1 MNRQYQREEIQRMLQ
16 RWQQLRQQFGDRAV
30 NVPEFTHLSKILKTI
45 QQQQQQLQQQNRAN
59 PGGNQYMQP
68 SSQESS
74 TMGTPSMTGNGA
86 TLAGRAPQSNGSSSA
101 INGTPRYM
109 GSNMMTMASPT
120 SVPQLQSP
128 PMNNLTRQQQQLQQ
142 QQLQHQQLHPQQLQQ
157 QHLQQSQHTQPLQ
170 QQHLQQQR
178 QRYAAAG
185 TGAGTPLSSQH
196 STPQMQ
202 NPAMGNRNFIP
213 PQGAVGLSQA
223 PGSVHGIHSQQLPNT
238 LAYAAQGTAPQSAFT
253 GQQFQLLKS
262 QYQAV
267 KYLLKAPA
275 PGSPPIPQ
283 NLVEIVCSDRLAF
296 AQGSYLPASNAAES
310 AAMDTMDARSA
321 GAQPSVNGRG
331 QIPQQDQKLA
341 GQTSASQVNPSLPH
355 QATQM
360 QQAATQTGLR
370 HHSQELLLAQTS
382 AQPPGVAVASDPM
395 VAPVVAQVQRPM
407 PAAVASPITSFE
419 PYDLKSNA
427 STPAIAPTISLQRQ
441 DAQLKNVQLS
451 AFVTLSPKP
460 PVYIDDLDVPKKD
473 KENVVVPILKPEIQ
487 VDAFEVPQL
496 IDTKDVPFK
505 SLYSQQSRVLFP
517 GLMPSSID
525 TESIAANIETLILVM
540 IDAEIARLNKD
551 LQTADEDSKPRIQA
565 EIYKLELLPYQKE
578 LRGKILSHI
587 WFSKSLLPN
596 SHPNVL
602 AKYSHL
608 SFENAQ
614 LTQNVYKR
622 QLYTLAQAQNR
633 KLRVTLN
640 EILTSRTKRRE
651 KLTSKRDKR
660 AKICSK
666 IDSYHSQTAREE
678 QKKLERM
685 AKQRLQALKLNDE
698 EAYLKLLDHTKDTR
712 ITHLLKQTNQ
722 FLDTLAQAVQAQQR
736 DSGKDDGPIDDEKRE
751 KIDYYN
757 VAHRIKEEVTKQPS
771 ILVGGT
777 LKEYQL
783 KGLQWM
789 VSLYNNRLN
798 GILADEM
805 GLGKTIQ
812 TISLITYIVEVK
824 KINGPF
830 LVIVPLST
838 LTNWNLEFDKWAP
851 AVKKITYK
859 GTPNQR
865 KALQFEVRKGDF
877 QILLTTFEYIIKDKS
892 VLAKVKWIHMII
904 DEGHRMKN
912 ANSKLSETLTHHY
925 HSDYRLILTGTPLQ
939 NNLPELW
946 ALLNFVLPK
955 IFNSVK
961 SFDEWFNTPFAN
973 TGGQDKIEL
982 SEEETLLVIRRL
994 HKVLRPFLLRRLKKD
1009 VEKDLP
1015 NKVEKVVKC
1024 HMSSLQSKL
1033 YQQMLKY
1040 NVLFAE
1046 NPDGDGKPIAIKNTN
1061 NQIMQLRKI
1070 CNHPFV
1076 YEEVENLI
1084 NPTAETNDDIWRTA
1098 GKFELLDRLLPKL
1111 KATGHRVLIFF
1122 QMTLIMNIM
1131 EDFLRLRD
1139 LKYMRL
1145 DGATKADDRTGLL
1158 KLFNEDDSDYFCFL
1172 LSTRAG
1178 GLGLNLQTADTVIIF
1193 DSDWNPHQDLQA
1205 QDRAHRIG
1213 QKNEV
1218 RIIRLITEDSVEE
1231 MILERA
1237 HAKLEIDGKVIQAG
1251 KFDNKSTTEEQ
1262 EALLRALFVK
1272 EEERKAKTTAMEED
1286 EELDDDEL
1294 NQMLARD
1301 DSELEVFKRLD
1312 DERNLETKRAL
1323 YPTRLLSEQELP
1335 PFYKTDFDIYL
1346 DNGANADV
1354 YGRGARERKTALYD
1368 DNLTEEQW
1376 LKQIDGMVSSDD
1388 EMFSRGK
1395 RSRGRAKPKRN
1406 DDDSG
1411 SDSGF
1416 TRKRRPSIDDLSDI
1430 ESFSRLG
1437 RSTTPLSIANKRKA
1451 LAKRGKRSKTS
1462 FLSRTPAAKDPLLE
1476 ADRDELQ
1483 EQLEEVYLAVINYT
1497 DDNGR
1502 RLSDLFKVRPSKK
1515 HYPDYYV
1522 LIKHPM
1528 ALDTIKKRVSSQA
1541 YLEVKDM
1548 LEDLHLMFSNARVYN
1563 EEGSIVYE
1571 DANVLES
1578 LSRAKYSD
1586 MARAAGM
1593 SADDIEKYLDM
1604 QEVNEVLG
1612 LKPFT
1617 PVVGATSTTPKG
1629 ELLVDYPMDSVGPSD
1644 PVELVDPV
1652 GVVDANE
1659 ALIDD
1664 FFPFDDARDP
1674 LL

>member
-30 NVPEFTHLSKILKTI
+30 NVPEFAHLSKVLKAI
-45 QQQQQQLQQQNRAN
+45 QQQQQQQQQQNKPNSGA
-59 PGGNQYMQP
+59 NQYMQ
-68 SSQESS
+68 QAQQ
-74 TMGTPSMTGNGA
+74 TGTPMGNTNVPMNSANMAPRPQQGNGSA
-86 TLAGRAPQSNGSSSA
+86 QTMNGA
-101 INGTPRYM
+101 NARYM
-109 GSNMMTMASPT
+109 GNNMMNMASPV
-120 SVPQLQSP
+120 SQSSQQQSP
-128 PMNNLTRQQQQLQQ
+128 VMNNMPPQTQQQLQQ
-142 QQLQHQQLHPQQLQQ
+142 QQ
-157 QHLQQSQHTQPLQ
+157 
-170 QQHLQQQR
+170 QR
-178 QRYAAAG
+178 QRFAAAPPG
-185 TGAGTPLSSQH
+185 TNVGTPMSTSQH

-202 NPAMGNRNFIP
+202 QNPVMGNRNHMQ
-213 PQGAVGLSQA
+213 QGGMQLNKTTNQNQQA
-223 PGSVHGIHSQQLPNT
+223 SAGQQPFPVPGAT
-238 LAYAAQGTAPQSAFT
+238 AAQSAFSA
-253 GQQFQLLKS
+253 QQFQLLKS
-262 QYQAV
+262 QYQAL

-296 AQGSYLPASNAAES
+296 AQNSYLPAANVPSDS
-310 AAMDTMDARSA
+310 PVA
-321 GAQPSVNGRG
+321 GAENDVRLARNLGMAANVRNPS
-331 QIPQQDQKLA
+331 IPQQEHQLS
-341 GQTSASQVNPSLPH
+341 GMPPTNHSAMLGNAPTANQMSPHLMNP
-355 QATQM
+355 QAAQLQ
-360 QQAATQTGLR
+360 QQAQVQANLR
-370 HHSQELLLAQTS
+370 QAAPQELLLSQAAAQAAAPTS
-382 AQPPGVAVASDPM
+382 AGLADSN
-395 VAPVVAQVQRPM
+395 PVVGAAPHLQASQLQRQS
-407 PAAVASPITSFE
+407 VHTTASPLTSFE
-419 PYDLKSNA
+419 PYDQKSNA
-427 STPAIAPTISLQRQ
+427 STPAIAPTTSLQQ
-441 DAQLKNVQLS
+441 QESQLKNVQQS

-473 KENVVVPILKPEIQ
+473 KDNVVVPILKPEIQ

-496 IDTKDVPFK
+496 IDTKDIPFK
-505 SLYSQQSRVLFP
+505 SLYSLQSKVLFP
-517 GLMPSSID
+517 ALMPTSFD
-525 TESIAANIETLILVM
+525 PDSIAANREALILLL
-540 IDAEIARLNKD
+540 IDAELTRLSMK
-551 LQTADEDSKPRIQA
+551 LESADEDQKAAIEA
-565 EIYKLELLPYQKE
+565 EIYKLELLPFQKE
-578 LRGKILSHI
+578 LRGKILSHV

-602 AKYSHL
+602 AKCSHL
-608 SFENAQ
+608 NSENAQ
-614 LTQNVYKR
+614 MTQNMYKR
-622 QLYTLAQAQNR
+622 QLYSLAQAQNR

-640 EILTSRTKRRE
+640 EIIAHQSKKRDR
-651 KLTSKRDKR
+651 LFAKRDKR

-666 IDSYHSQTAREE
+666 IDSFHSQIAREE

-736 DSGKDDGPIDDEKRE
+736 DSGKVDEPINDEKRE

-757 VAHRIKEEVTKQPS
+757 VAHRIKEDVTKQPS

-838 LTNWNLEFDKWAP
+838 LTNWNLEFEKWAP
-851 AVKKITYK
+851 SVKKITYK

-865 KALQFEVRKGDF
+865 KSLQFEVRKGDF

-1024 HMSSLQSKL
+1024 RMSSLQSKL

-1040 NVLFAE
+1040 NVLFSS

-1076 YEEVENLI
+1076 YEEVENMI
-1084 NPTAETNDDIWRTA
+1084 NPTADTNDEIWRVA
-1098 GKFELLDRLLPKL
+1098 GKFELLDRILPKL

-1158 KLFNEDDSDYFCFL
+1158 KLFNEENSDYFCFL

-1272 EEERKAKTTAMEED
+1272 EEERKAKTSAMD
-1286 EELDDDEL
+1286 GDDELDDDEL
-1294 NQMLARD
+1294 NQILSRD
-1301 DSELEVFKRLD
+1301 DTELVVFRQLD
-1312 DERNLETKRAL
+1312 EARNLETKQAS
-1323 YPTRLLSEQELP
+1323 YPTRLFSEQELP
-1335 PFYKTDFDIYL
+1335 DFYKTNFDIYF
-1346 DNGANADV
+1346 DKDIVNADD

-1376 LKQIDGMVSSDD
+1376 LKQIDGVLSSDD
-1388 EMFSRGK
+1388 EMSTKGK
-1395 RSRGRAKPKRN
+1395 RSRGRSKIKKN
-1406 DDDSG
+1406 EEESG
-1411 SDSGF
+1411 SENGF
-1416 TRKRRPSIDDLSDI
+1416 GRKRRLSNDDMSDF
-1430 ESFSRLG
+1430 ESSSRQG
-1437 RSTTPLSIANKRKA
+1437 RSSTPLSIIKRRA
-1451 LAKRGKRSKTS
+1451 MAKRGKRSKAS
-1462 FLSRTPAAKDPLLE
+1462 FLSRTSLANDPLLDD
-1476 ADRDELQ
+1476 ARDNLQ
-1483 EQLEEVYLAVINYT
+1483 QQLEEIYETILNYT
-1497 DDNGR
+1497 DENGR
-1502 RLSDLFKVRPSKK
+1502 RLSDLFMVRPSKK
-1515 HYPDYYV
+1515 LYPDYFV

-1528 ALDTIKKRVSSQA
+1528 ALDTIKKRITSNA
-1541 YLEVKDM
+1541 YMEVKDM
-1548 LEDLHLMFSNARVYN
+1548 LEDIHLMFSNARVYN

-1571 DANVLES
+1571 DANTLES
-1578 LSRAKYSD
+1578 LGYQKFAEIAK
-1586 MARAAGM
+1586 AANM
-1593 SADDIEKYLDM
+1593 SNEDIEKYLDM

-1612 LKPFT
+1612 LKPFV
-1617 PVVGATSTTPKG
+1617 PSAEVKRSAAANDNIEPQADDQ
-1629 ELLVDYPMDSVGPSD
+1629 LADSVDHG
-1644 PVELVDPV
+1644 LM
-1652 GVVDANE
+1652 N
-1659 ALIDD
+1659 D
-1664 FFPFDDARDP
+1664 FFPFDDDDTRDP

>member
-30 NVPEFTHLSKILKTI
+30 NVPEFAHLSKVLKAI
-45 QQQQQQLQQQNRAN
+45 QQQQQQQQQQNKPN
-59 PGGNQYMQP
+59 SGPNQYMQP
-68 SSQESS
+68 TQTGASMGNTAVPMNSANIARSQQ
-74 TMGTPSMTGNGA
+74 GNGS
-86 TLAGRAPQSNGSSSA
+86 QMNGA
-101 INGTPRYM
+101 NARYM
-109 GSNMMTMASPT
+109 GNNMMNMASPV
-120 SVPQLQSP
+120 SQSSQQSP
-128 PMNNLTRQQQQLQQ
+128 VMNSMP
-142 QQLQHQQLHPQQLQQ
+142 PQ
-157 QHLQQSQHTQPLQ
+157 T
-170 QQHLQQQR
+170 QQR
-178 QRYAAAG
+178 LRFAAPVG
-185 TGAGTPLSSQH
+185 NNVGTPMSTSQH

-202 NPAMGNRNFIP
+202 QNPVMGNRNHMQ
-213 PQGAVGLSQA
+213 QGAMPLNKTPNQNPQA
-223 PGSVHGIHSQQLPNT
+223 SAGQQPFP
-238 LAYAAQGTAPQSAFT
+238 AQNPAPPQSAFSA
-253 GQQFQLLKS
+253 QQFQLLKS
-262 QYQAV
+262 QYQAL
-267 KYLLKAPA
+267 KYLLKAPS

-296 AQGSYLPASNAAES
+296 AQNSYLPAANVPSDSLVAGSENDARLANAARNP
-310 AAMDTMDARSA
+310 AIPANART
-321 GAQPSVNGRG
+321 PSM
-331 QIPQQDQKLA
+331 PQQDQISGMPPA
-341 GQTSASQVNPSLPH
+341 NHSAMLGSVPTTNQMVMNP
-355 QATQM
+355 QAQLQ
-360 QQAATQTGLR
+360 QQAQVQANLR
-370 HHSQELLLAQTS
+370 QAAPQELLLSQAAAQAAAPTS
-382 AQPPGVAVASDPM
+382 AGLVDSSSMVGSAPNPQAS
-395 VAPVVAQVQRPM
+395 QLQRQSVQTT
-407 PAAVASPITSFE
+407 ASPLTSFE
-419 PYDLKSNA
+419 PYDQKSNA
-427 STPAIAPTISLQRQ
+427 STPAIAPTTSLQQ
-441 DAQLKNVQLS
+441 QESQLKNAQQS

-473 KENVVVPILKPEIQ
+473 KDNVVVPILKPEIQ

-496 IDTKDVPFK
+496 IDTKDIPFK
-505 SLYSQQSRVLFP
+505 SLYSQQSKVLFP
-517 GLMPSSID
+517 ALMPTSFD
-525 TESIAANIETLILVM
+525 PDSIAANREALILLL
-540 IDAEIARLNKD
+540 IDDELARLNKK
-551 LQTADEDSKPRIQA
+551 LESADDDQKVAIEA
-565 EIYKLELLPYQKE
+565 EIYKLELLPFQKE
-578 LRGKILSHI
+578 LRGKILSHV

-608 SFENAQ
+608 NFENAQ
-614 LTQNVYKR
+614 VTQNMYKR
-622 QLYTLAQAQNR
+622 QLYSLAQAQNR

-640 EILTSRTKRRE
+640 EIIAHQSKKRDRM
-651 KLTSKRDKR
+651 SAKRDKR

-666 IDSYHSQTAREE
+666 IDSFHSQTAREE

-736 DSGKDDGPIDDEKRE
+736 DSGKEEEPIDDEKRE

-757 VAHRIKEEVTKQPS
+757 VAHRIKEDVTKQPS

-812 TISLITYIVEVK
+812 TISLITYIIEVK
-824 KINGPF
+824 KIRGPF

-838 LTNWNLEFDKWAP
+838 LTNWNLEFEKWAP
-851 AVKKITYK
+851 SVKKITYK

-865 KALQFEVRKGDF
+865 KSLQFEVRKGDF

-1015 NKVEKVVKC
+1015 NKVEKVIKC
-1024 HMSSLQSKL
+1024 RMSSLQSKL

-1040 NVLFAE
+1040 NVLFSS

-1076 YEEVENLI
+1076 YEEVENMI
-1084 NPTAETNDDIWRTA
+1084 NPTADTNDEIWRVA
-1098 GKFELLDRLLPKL
+1098 GKFELLDRILPKL

-1158 KLFNEDDSDYFCFL
+1158 KLFNEDDSEYFCFL

-1272 EEERKAKTTAMEED
+1272 EEERKAKSSAMD
-1286 EELDDDEL
+1286 GDDELDDDEL
-1294 NQMLARD
+1294 NQVLSRD
-1301 DSELEVFKRLD
+1301 DTELVIFRQLD
-1312 DERNLETKRAL
+1312 EARNLETKQAS
-1323 YPTRLLSEQELP
+1323 YPTRLFSEQELP
-1335 PFYKTDFDIYL
+1335 DFYKTDFDIYF
-1346 DNGANADV
+1346 DKDIVNTDD

-1376 LKQIDGMVSSDD
+1376 LKQIDGVLSSDD
-1388 EMFSRGK
+1388 EMSTKGK
-1395 RSRGRAKPKRN
+1395 RSRGRSKIKKLEEE
-1406 DDDSG
+1406 SG
-1411 SDSGF
+1411 SENGF
-1416 TRKRRPSIDDLSDI
+1416 GRKRRLSNDDLSDF
-1430 ESFSRLG
+1430 ESLSRRG
-1437 RSTTPLSIANKRKA
+1437 GSATPLSIIKRRTM
-1451 LAKRGKRSKTS
+1451 AKRGKRSKAS
-1462 FLSRTPAAKDPLLE
+1462 FLSRTPLANDPLLDD
-1476 ADRDELQ
+1476 ARNNLQ
-1483 EQLEEVYLAVINYT
+1483 QQLEDIYETILNYT
-1497 DDNGR
+1497 DENGR
-1502 RLSDLFKVRPSKK
+1502 RLSDLFMVRPSKK
-1515 HYPDYYV
+1515 LYPDYFV

-1528 ALDTIKKRVSSQA
+1528 ALDTIKKRITSNA
-1541 YLEVKDM
+1541 YMEVKDM
-1548 LEDLHLMFSNARVYN
+1548 LEDIHLMFSNARVYN

-1571 DANVLES
+1571 DANTLES
-1578 LSRAKYSD
+1578 LGYQKFTEIAKAANMSD
-1586 MARAAGM
+1586 E
-1593 SADDIEKYLDM
+1593 DIQKYLDM

-1612 LKPFT
+1612 LKPFVT
-1617 PVVGATSTTPKG
+1617 VPTTDFRSSGAANDDDNLEP
-1629 ELLVDYPMDSVGPSD
+1629 EADDQLDSLDHG
-1644 PVELVDPV
+1644 LM
-1652 GVVDANE
+1652 N
-1659 ALIDD
+1659 D
-1664 FFPFDDARDP
+1664 FFPFDDGDTRDP

>member
-1 MNRQYQREEIQRMLQ
+1 MNRQYQRDEIQRMLQ

-30 NVPEFTHLSKILKTI
+30 NVPEFAHLSKVLKAI
-45 QQQQQQLQQQNRAN
+45 QQQQQQQQQQNRGNAASTQYAPPQQQGAGAMAN
-59 PGGNQYMQP
+59 SNMSMNSGNVGNRPQQTNGSNNP
-68 SSQESS
+68 AL
-74 TMGTPSMTGNGA
+74 NGA
-86 TLAGRAPQSNGSSSA
+86 NA
-101 INGTPRYM
+101 RYM
-109 GSNMMTMASPT
+109 NSNMMNMASPST
-120 SVPQLQSP
+120 GTPQQHSP
-128 PMNNLTRQQQQLQQ
+128 AINNMQQPSQQQLQQ
-142 QQLQHQQLHPQQLQQ
+142 QQRQRYSAGVNASSPMAT
-157 QHLQQSQHTQPLQ
+157 SQHT
-170 QQHLQQQR
+170 
-178 QRYAAAG
+178 
-185 TGAGTPLSSQH
+185 
-196 STPQMQ
+196 TPQMQ
-202 NPAMGNRNFIP
+202 QNAVMGNRNFVSLQSGMLQNP
-213 PQGAVGLSQA
+213 PPAPAQPGFQGQGA
-223 PGSVHGIHSQQLPNT
+223 
-238 LAYAAQGTAPQSAFT
+238 GTPQSAFSA
-253 GQQFQLLKS
+253 QQFQLLKL
-262 QYQAV
+262 QYQAL

-275 PGSPPIPQ
+275 PGSSPIPQ

-296 AQGSYLPASNAAES
+296 SNGPYLPTTNAAPENPAIGS
-310 AAMDTMDARSA
+310 AKDPKFA
-321 GAQPSVNGRG
+321 GVNPN
-331 QIPQQDQKLA
+331 IPPNMR
-341 GQTSASQVNPSLPH
+341 NPSLTPKDQALTNAAAAIPGTH
-355 QATQM
+355 QDASNPMLQQSANMPQQQGISAQM
-360 QQAATQTGLR
+360 SARPTAA
-370 HHSQELLLAQTS
+370 QELLLSQAAAAQ
-382 AQPPGVAVASDPM
+382 AAAPAASSIVDTQSDAP
-395 VAPVVAQVQRPM
+395 VAPSQMIGQAQRSQIPVV
-407 PAAVASPITSFE
+407 SSSISTFE
-419 PYDLKSNA
+419 PYDQKSDA
-427 STPAIAPTISLQRQ
+427 STPAIAPTSNLKLQES
-441 DAQLKNVQLS
+441 QLKNSQLS
-451 AFVTLSPKP
+451 AFVTLPPKP

-473 KENVVVPILKPEIQ
+473 EENIVIPILKPNIQ
-487 VDAFEVPQL
+487 VDAFEIPQI

-505 SLYSQQSRVLFP
+505 SLYSLQSRVSFP
-517 GLMPSSID
+517 VLMPNGVDLDSLVNNR
-525 TESIAANIETLILVM
+525 EALILVQ
-540 IDAEIARLNKD
+540 IDARLSYLHEKLQDTDDITKEDIQREI
-551 LQTADEDSKPRIQA
+551 DE
-565 EIYKLELLPYQKE
+565 LELLPYQKQ
-578 LRGKILSHI
+578 LRGKILSHV
-587 WFSKSLLPN
+587 WFSKSVLPN

-608 SFENAQ
+608 NFENF
-614 LTQNVYKR
+614 LITQNVYKR
-622 QLYTLAQAQNR
+622 QLFSLAQAQNR

-640 EILTSRTKRRE
+640 EILSHRSKRRE
-651 KLTSKRDKR
+651 KWNSKRDKR
-660 AKICSK
+660 EKICNK
-666 IDSYHSQTAREE
+666 IDSFHSQTAREE

-722 FLDTLAQAVQAQQR
+722 FLDTLAQAVQAQQQEK
-736 DSGKDDGPIDDEKRE
+736 GKEDKPMDDESRE

-757 VAHRIKEEVTKQPS
+757 VAHRIKEDVKEQPS

-824 KINGPF
+824 KAPGPF

-851 AVKKITYK
+851 SVKKITYK

-865 KALQFEVRKGDF
+865 KSLQFDVRKGDF

-892 VLAKVKWIHMII
+892 VLAKVKWVHMII
-904 DEGHRMKN
+904 DEGHRLKN

-925 HSDYRLILTGTPLQ
+925 HSDYRVILTGTPLQ

-1040 NVLFAE
+1040 NVLFAADPE
-1046 NPDGDGKPIAIKNTN
+1046 GGNKPIAIKNTN

-1076 YEEVENLI
+1076 YDEVEQLI
-1084 NPTAETNDDIWRTA
+1084 NPTADTNDEIWRVS
-1098 GKFELLDRLLPKL
+1098 GKFELLDRILPKL

-1122 QMTLIMNIM
+1122 QMTLIMDIM

-1158 KLFNEDDSDYFCFL
+1158 KLFNDEGSEYFCFL

-1272 EEERKAKTTAMEED
+1272 EEERKAKASVNEED
-1286 EELDDDEL
+1286 DELDDDEL
-1294 NQMLARD
+1294 NEILARE
-1301 DSELEVFKRLD
+1301 DSELDVFRSLD
-1312 DERNLETKRAL
+1312 EARNLETKQAV
-1323 YPTRLLSEQELP
+1323 YPTRLFSEQELP
-1335 PFYKTDFDIYL
+1335 DFYKTDFDSFL
-1346 DNGANADV
+1346 EKNAPTGDE
-1354 YGRGARERKTALYD
+1354 YGRGTRERKTTLYD

-1376 LKQIDGMVSSDD
+1376 LKQIDGVLSSDD
-1388 EMFSRGK
+1388 EMSTRGK
-1395 RSRGRAKPKRN
+1395 RSRGRSKPKRI
-1406 DDDSG
+1406 DEDSG
-1411 SDSGF
+1411 SENGF
-1416 TRKRRPSIDDLSDI
+1416 GRKRRMSNDDLSDF
-1430 ESFSRLG
+1430 ESSSRRG
-1437 RSTTPLSIANKRKA
+1437 RSSTPLSIIKRRTM
-1451 LAKRGKRSKTS
+1451 AKRGKRSKAS
-1462 FLSRTPAAKDPLLE
+1462 FLSRTPLANDPLTDE
-1476 ADRDELQ
+1476 ARKGLQ
-1483 EQLEEVYLAVINYT
+1483 QQMENIYEAILNYT
-1497 DDNGR
+1497 DENGR
-1502 RLSDLFKVRPSKK
+1502 RLSDLFMVRPSKK
-1515 HYPDYYV
+1515 LYPDYFV

-1528 ALDTIKKRVSSQA
+1528 ALDTIKKRISS
-1541 YLEVKDM
+1541 YSYMEVKDM
-1548 LEDLHLMFSNARVYN
+1548 LEDIHLMFSNARTYN
-1563 EEGSIVYE
+1563 EEGSIVYQ
-1571 DANVLES
+1571 DANTLEE
-1578 LSRAKYSD
+1578 LGYREFREIAK
-1586 MARAAGM
+1586 ATGM
-1593 SADDIEKYLDM
+1593 SDEDIDKYLDM

-1612 LKPFT
+1612 LKPYVPT
-1617 PVVGATSTTPKG
+1617 VPRKIA
-1629 ELLVDYPMDSVGPSD
+1629 EVDEDDSDLAIDGQLPDSVVSNQMD
-1644 PVELVDPV
+1644 E
-1652 GVVDANE
+1652 
-1659 ALIDD
+1659 
-1664 FFPFDDARDP
+1664 FFPFDDNDRDP